1 MKPFDSVTPTLFAVA
16 LITSLGWG
24 IAPAELGLIQT
35 ARAQDGDDAP
45 RIRAT
50 LADLDALQAQLG
62 SPNDDEVR
70 GAIER
75 LVVID
80 HPRVVPPLAELLR
93 SGRSDTLIDRA
104 LDALETLAMAEA
116 IDVLAEFT
124 SHRRVG
130 ARRRAYEALA
140 AIEDGRVP
148 ELVARGLRDSDR
160 SVRGAA
166 ALALGEIGHRPSID
180 VLFQAFER
188 NVVEAAIAIGK
199 LGDTTAIERFNA
211 FLGREP
217 IGVMLSGYGEFLGR
231 NDISV
236 EAKTAVVERLGEIAG
251 VSVRR
256 FLTTYLET
264 FPRRIRNRDLR
275 AFKALVEETI
285 RRIPET
291 ASGQTLRQGAGQ

>member
-1 MKPFDSVTPTLFAVA
+1 
-16 LITSLGWG
+16 
-24 IAPAELGLIQT
+24 
-35 ARAQDGDDAP
+35 
-45 RIRAT
+45 
-50 LADLDALQAQLG
+50 
-62 SPNDDEVR
+62 
-70 GAIER
+70 
-75 LVVID
+75 
-80 HPRVVPPLAELLR
+80 
-93 SGRSDTLIDRA
+93 
-104 LDALETLAMAEA
+104 
-116 IDVLAEFT
+116 
-124 SHRRVG
+124 
-130 ARRRAYEALA
+130 
-140 AIEDGRVP
+140 
-148 ELVARGLRDSDR
+148 
-160 SVRGAA
+160 
-166 ALALGEIGHRPSID
+166 
-180 VLFQAFER
+180 
-188 NVVEAAIAIGK
+188 
-199 LGDTTAIERFNA
+199 AIERFNA